1 MRLSDDC
8 WINGRKAGEH
18 LGGYSRFSFDI
29 TEELEEQNIIT
40 VMAEDSFDEQQLR
53 GKQRWREESFRCW
66 YVQTTGIW
74 KDVWLEIVDPV
85 HLTLLKMTPNI
96 HKGEIVVEAD
106 IERGQASEITADICI
121 SFAGREIAHSYV
133 RCAGDLL
140 RLRLI
145 SRRAVKT
152 VSRREFITG
161 PLNFRNYMI
170 SRFDYRAMVSVSIL

>member
-1 MRLSDDC
+1 MPGNQQILVPFTYETEKSGIGEEVPHFCVWYERILPLSLQDYVGKRVIVHFEGCDYRTIV

-18 LGGYSRFSFDI
+18 LGGYTRFSFDI

-85 HLTLLKMTPNI
+85 HLTLLK
-96 HKGEIVVEAD
+96 
-106 IERGQASEITADICI
+106 
-121 SFAGREIAHSYV
+121 
-133 RCAGDLL
+133 
-140 RLRLI
+140 
-145 SRRAVKT
+145 
-152 VSRREFITG
+152 
-161 PLNFRNYMI
+161 
-170 SRFDYRAMVSVSIL
+170 